1 MSYFDDAS
9 LVMIP
14 SGTKTSKVYS
24 VKPIDGTGDLTFTR
38 SNDTASRVNSAGLIE
53 KVRTNLLPY
62 SEQIDNA
69 VWNKVSTT
77 VTANAVIS
85 PDGTQ
90 DAETMTVSISDS
102 RVEQTLSLGAGT
114 YTFSVYVKL
123 ISETTAGNM
132 RLQGLVDAANVSVN
146 FTPTTEWQ
154 RVTATYTAASSL
166 TSVRVR
172 GQSFVGT
179 LAVWGAQLE
188 TGDIATDYI
197 ATTSAA
203 VSVGPVANV
212 PRLDYLNSSCPKL
225 ILEPQRQNVCL
236 WSENFNNAAW
246 VKTNVSVTA
255 NSIASPD
262 GYTNADTLAGNGS
275 SGSHIIQQIIAVY
288 GANDTISIFAK
299 KGTNNFIQIY
309 TDFVNTDYANFN
321 LNTGVVGDKGA
332 TTGATTITDYGN
344 GWYRCTM
351 VTGSALSGNVNI
363 ALISSATSAR
373 AETNSLSTN
382 LYIYGAQVESG
393 AYATS
398 YIPTLGSASTRGS
411 DAALKTSISSLI
423 GQDEGTIF
431 VEFEYNY
438 SDSTTQ
444 VLFKANQTT
453 DANSVGIEVQGT
465 TIKGL
470 VNSAGGNIATITGTI
485 ATGTI
490 KAALAYK
497 TNDMAFY
504 VNGTQVGV
512 DTSGSI
518 AFAGVV
524 DILTIGQ
531 FLLNG
536 GTFFPASRPFNQ
548 ALVFKTR
555 IPNSQLAELT
565 SL

>member
-1 MSYFDDAS
+1 MSSFFDEAS
-9 LVMIP
+9 LVFIP
-14 SGTKTSKVYS
+14 SGYKTSKAYS
-24 VKPIDGTGDLTFTR
+24 VKPTDGTGDLTFTR
-38 SNDTASRVNSAGLIE
+38 SNDTATRVGPDGLIE
-53 KVRTNLLPY
+53 KVRTNVMLQSNTFNTTWAPTRLSVTSGQSDPNGGTTAWKISNNTTTNSFSFISQSATGRTFSIYAKAGELTQMLMYVGGNRGVYFDLTNGSFVGWY
-62 SEQIDNA
+62 S
-69 VWNKVSTT
+69 VSTGINYSST
-77 VTANAVIS
+77 SVGGGWYRYVVTLTTTDILV
-85 PDGTQ
+85 
-90 DAETMTVSISDS
+90 AEV
-102 RVEQTLSLGAGT
+102 
-114 YTFSVYVKL
+114 
-123 ISETTAGNM
+123 
-132 RLQGLVDAANVSVN
+132 
-146 FTPTTEWQ
+146 
-154 RVTATYTAASSL
+154 YTAAAGSIVYNLVSGEGL
-166 TSVRVR
+166 YLWRS
-172 GQSFVGT
+172 QME
-179 LAVWGAQLE
+179 L
-188 TGDIATDYI
+188 GDIATDYI
-197 ATTSAA
+197 ATTTAA

-212 PRLDYLNSSCPKL
+212 PRLDYLNSSCGKL
-225 ILEPQRQNVCL
+225 LLEPQR
-236 WSENFNNAAW
+236 
-246 VKTNVSVTA
+246 TNLVTYSDGLQVA
-255 NSIASPD
+255 QAFGATLTKNQITSPD
-262 GYTNADTLAGNGS
+262 GYVNASLLTPLGGAAGITLATASLSGNYTISGYLKGTVAGQKVQVFGDLQGVIATFTLTTSWARYTATFNSTNATGQSIYFL
-275 SGSHIIQQIIAVY
+275 SGSYFTPSENNPFYVY
-288 GANDTISIFAK
+288 GAQLEA
-299 KGTNNFIQIY
+299 
-309 TDFVNTDYANFN
+309 
-321 LNTGVVGDKGA
+321 
-332 TTGATTITDYGN
+332 
-344 GWYRCTM
+344 
-351 VTGSALSGNVNI
+351 
-363 ALISSATSAR
+363 
-373 AETNSLSTN
+373 
-382 LYIYGAQVESG
+382 G

-398 YIPTLGSASTRGS
+398 YIPTLGAAVTRGA

-555 IPNSQLAELT
+555 LSNSDLAALT
-565 SL
+565 A

>member
-1 MSYFDDAS
+1 
-9 LVMIP
+9 
-14 SGTKTSKVYS
+14 
-24 VKPIDGTGDLTFTR
+24 
-38 SNDTASRVNSAGLIE
+38 
-53 KVRTNLLPY
+53 
-62 SEQIDNA
+62 
-69 VWNKVSTT
+69 
-77 VTANAVIS
+77 
-85 PDGTQ
+85 
-90 DAETMTVSISDS
+90 
-102 RVEQTLSLGAGT
+102 
-114 YTFSVYVKL
+114 
-123 ISETTAGNM
+123 
-132 RLQGLVDAANVSVN
+132 
-146 FTPTTEWQ
+146 
-154 RVTATYTAASSL
+154 
-166 TSVRVR
+166 
-172 GQSFVGT
+172 
-179 LAVWGAQLE
+179 
-188 TGDIATDYI
+188 
-197 ATTSAA
+197 
-203 VSVGPVANV
+203 
-212 PRLDYLNSSCPKL
+212 LDYLNSSCPRL
-225 ILEPQRQNVCL
+225 LLEPQRTNLFL
-236 WSENFNNAAW
+236 WSEQLGNWGGSAAGTLLSNAAISPDGYQNADVIQATDGDPYRYQNITYTGTVTFSVY
-246 VKTNVSVTA
+246 VKGIGTSIGKQGDIRFGSNVQVFTLTGSWQRVSVTA
-255 NSIASPD
+255 A
-262 GYTNADTLAGNGS
+262 A
-275 SGSHIIQQIIAVY
+275 SGSTSYGIETINPAAV
-288 GANDTISIFAK
+288 GEQVA
-299 KGTNNFIQIY
+299 
-309 TDFVNTDYANFN
+309 V
-321 LNTGVVGDKGA
+321 
-332 TTGATTITDYGN
+332 
-344 GWYRCTM
+344 W
-351 VTGSALSGNVNI
+351 
-363 ALISSATSAR
+363 
-373 AETNSLSTN
+373 
-382 LYIYGAQVESG
+382 GAQVEAG

-398 YIPTLGSASTRGS
+398 YIPTLGAAVTRGA

-555 IPNSQLAELT
+555 LSNSSLASLT